1 MFSLPVNLYGQQIF
15 SESDVLGK
23 YYWNDNLNQVGKT
36 IIIFKK
42 NGKYIEKINK
52 YYAHPYLYQSKI
64 MHIIGK
70 TKLT

>member
-1 MFSLPVNLYGQQIF
+1 MKNFTAYANSKSFNKGAKMSNLI
-15 SESDVLGK
+15 
-23 YYWNDNLNQVGKT
+23 NLNNKEDSPGWEPN
-36 IIIFKK
+36 KK
-42 NGKYIEKINK
+42 YFFILKIVFI